1 VILFLRTLE
10 LQGSFFFFAKAK
22 TRSPQATVHFL
33 GMLGPANPGRP
44 FAVKLKSMKRSENKP
59 IRVAVGIS
67 GGVDSAVA
75 AALLKEQGYEVIGVH
90 LYCYDEGPYCTS
102 PEDRKAAVRVAKHL
116 EIPILVWDLRR
127 EYKDKVIKYFFAEYK
142 AGRTPNPDVVCNRE
156 IKFGLFMEK
165 ALRELK
171 VDYVATGHYARVV
184 ESSEFIV
191 HSGRKDDPSTNYE
204 LITKAARQRYSL
216 LRGVDESK
224 DQSYFLYTLTQK
236 QLEHILFPIGA
247 YKKSKIRQL
256 ARDFKLPNYSR
267 KESMGVCFIGPVP
280 IAKFLRENLPAKVG
294 SVVNSKGEIIGEHDG
309 VWFFTEGQ
317 RHGFRIFPAKGWSA
331 SGGKPTGLPL
341 YVIGKNVTT
350 NTIIVGRGEESK
362 VKQFLVENP
371 HWVVRQKAKG
381 KRQKVGIRIRHLGE
395 IMPATIL
402 PLDSKLLATSNKL
415 LARLAEPTFGVAPGQ
430 SAVFYRGKEVI
441 GGGIIASK

>member
-1 VILFLRTLE
+1 MIQSNEQMSRFKNE
-10 LQGSFFFFAKAK
+10 
-22 TRSPQATVHFL
+22 
-33 GMLGPANPGRP
+33 
-44 FAVKLKSMKRSENKP
+44 P

-165 ALRELK
+165 ALHELK
-171 VDYVATGHYARVV
+171 VDYVATGHYAR
-184 ESSEFIV
+184 IK
-191 HSGRKDDPSTNYE
+191 KDEDGFH
-204 LITKAARQRYSL
+204 L
-216 LRGVDESK
+216 LRGADESK
-224 DQSYFLYTLTQK
+224 DQSYFIYNFNQK
-236 QLEHILFPIGA
+236 QLEHILFPIGD
-247 YKKSKIRQL
+247 YKKSKVRQL
-256 ARDFKLPNYSR
+256 AQNFELPNYSR

-280 IAKFLRENLPAKVG
+280 IAKFLRENLTAKVG
-294 SVVNSKGEIIGEHDG
+294 SVINSKGEIIGEHDG

-317 RHGFRIFPAKGWSA
+317 RHGFRIF
-331 SGGKPTGLPL
+331 KPTGLPL
-341 YVIGKNVTT
+341 YVIGKNVAA
-350 NTIIVGRGEESK
+350 NTLIVGRGEESK

-371 HWVVRQKAKG
+371 HWINIDFANRKSAKVR
-381 KRQKVGIRIRHLGE
+381 VRIRHLGE
-395 IMPATIL
+395 IMPATIE
-402 PLDSKLLATSNKL
+402 PSGAQLLVTLK
-415 LARLAEPTFGVAPGQ
+415 EPAFGVAPGQ
-430 SAVFYRGKEVI
+430 STVFYHRSEVL
-441 GGGIIASK
+441 GGGVIEKVKITLS